1 MSQPAPKGQFIQILL
16 IGATVF
22 LGFSL
27 FTQKGPPDTRPV
39 SEILTK
45 MRTMNSQVLDV
56 SIVGENSRLD
66 SRINEEVEKKTLGE
80 SDAKRLRIEGSI
92 LVANTQFRAGVNRKD
107 FNRVNTAFTT
117 LQPLERSM
125 QIDPVWTQSKVKLGP
140 HHKYPIAEYTGQEM
154 YKAIVDDLSARSKT
168 DLLYGIVPGYQ
179 VIDVLVQATGKLPG
193 LSYWLA
199 ALLLAAVV
207 RIAVFPL
214 AQKQYMFGRQMSQLS
229 PLLAEIKEQYTDKKT
244 KQVINPQ
251 EFQKRTMELYGEYGI
266 NPMAGCFPALIQI
279 PFFLLIYNC
288 MLHYQFE
295 FQKGVFAWINPTMS
309 QATGGFIAPNL
320 GQRDYILIGIYAIS
334 MIVTTM
340 LAPISTS
347 DPAQAKQQKWIGIGM
362 SVLFSVIMFFWPLP
376 SAFVLY
382 WVFLNVFAT
391 MHMLYAYRLPAPPLQ
406 KVNAPG
412 GGTFPLTPKPQS
424 GGSNG
429 KSSVKPS
436 KGTGTP
442 VKHRPKKK

>member
-1 MSQPAPKGQFIQILL
+1 
-16 IGATVF
+16 
-22 LGFSL
+22 
-27 FTQKGPPDTRPV
+27 
-39 SEILTK
+39 
-45 MRTMNSQVLDV
+45 
-56 SIVGENSRLD
+56 
-66 SRINEEVEKKTLGE
+66 
-80 SDAKRLRIEGSI
+80 
-92 LVANTQFRAGVNRKD
+92 
-107 FNRVNTAFTT
+107 
-117 LQPLERSM
+117 
-125 QIDPVWTQSKVKLGP
+125 
-140 HHKYPIAEYTGQEM
+140 
-154 YKAIVDDLSARSKT
+154 
-168 DLLYGIVPGYQ
+168 
-179 VIDVLVQATGKLPG
+179 
-193 LSYWLA
+193 
-199 ALLLAAVV
+199 
-207 RIAVFPL
+207 
-214 AQKQYMFGRQMSQLS
+214 MSQLS

-295 FQKGVFAWINPTMS
+295 FQKGVFAWINPTLS

-334 MIVTTM
+334 MVVTTM

-347 DPAQAKQQKWIGIGM
+347 DPAQAKQQKLIGIGM

-391 MHMLYAYRLPAPPLQ
+391 MHMLYAYRLPPPPLQ

-412 GGTFPLTPKPQS
+412 GGIFPITPKPQT
-424 GGSNG
+424 GGGNG
-429 KSSVKPS
+429 VSAKKPT
-436 KGTGTP
+436 KGTGAP